1 MKQFHT
7 LGGWG
12 EGRGA
17 GRDGGWSRGMV
28 EGRGAGGMGKGSRG
42 VGGEQV
48 GTAEGKLP
56 N

>member
-17 GRDGGWSRGMV
+17 GRDGGWSRGDG
-28 EGRGAGGMGKGSRG
+28 ERKQGGGGSRL
-42 VGGEQV
+42 EQQR
-48 GTAEGKLP
+48 GNDSIDPYA
-56 N
+56 